1 MLMMTKIK
9 LKKEVFIMTKKENF
23 ELIAKIAKKAEEM
36 NLLMF
41 DRFSLI
47 MDLECANDEFN
58 LRLEEFLNADNFNFS
73 HDINGIQN
81 NLNRQTKAILSVVME
96 EY

>member
-1 MLMMTKIK
+1 
-9 LKKEVFIMTKKENF
+9 MTKKENF